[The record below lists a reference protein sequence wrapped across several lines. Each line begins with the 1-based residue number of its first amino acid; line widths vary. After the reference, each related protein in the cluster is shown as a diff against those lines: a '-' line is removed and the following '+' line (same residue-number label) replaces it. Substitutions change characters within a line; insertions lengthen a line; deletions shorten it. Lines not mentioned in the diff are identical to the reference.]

1 MATNKNQQTP
11 AQETASKTEA
21 FVLKY
26 KKIISYSVVAVL
38 VVVAGAILLNNFY
51 FKPREVEA
59 STAIAKGQELF
70 AQEQFEKALN
80 GDGAGYVGFLK
91 VIDQYGCTDA
101 ANLAKL
107 YAGLCYAHL
116 GKWNEAA
123 TQLESYSTSDD
134 AMVSPAA
141 MGALGN
147 VYVNLK
153 KYDEAVKT
161 LKKAADMAD
170 SKAVSG
176 RNLSLAPQYLL
187 QAAEILENQGKAS
200 EALEIYQNIKEN
212 YVNSPVNRDI
222 DKYIERV
229 TK

>member
-26 KKIISYSVVAVL
+26 KKIISFSIVAIL

-51 FKPREVEA
+51 FKPRAVEA

-80 GDGAGYVGFLK
+80 GDGAGYIGFLK

-123 TQLESYSTSDD
+123 AQLDDYSVADD
-134 AMVSPAA
+134 ALVSPAA
-141 MGALGN
+141 VGALGN

-161 LKKAADMAD
+161 LKKAADIWVIAT
-170 SKAVSG
+170 A
-176 RNLSLAPQYLL
+176 
-187 QAAEILENQGKAS
+187 GKK
-200 EALEIYQNIKEN
+200 L
-212 YVNSPVNRDI
+212 
-222 DKYIERV
+222 
-229 TK
+229 